1 MTIRNKLI
9 IAGVALL
16 AAVVYL
22 ASAGVQG
29 GWVYYMGVD
38 EYLADTSMQQ
48 RRVRLNGTVATEE
61 FTSGAGL
68 AQFNLLGT
76 TGRIAVAYDGVVP
89 DMFKPGGEVVV
100 EGRFDPAEE
109 RFVADLLMTK
119 CASKYE
125 TDAVGEAAPP
135 GHPPVTSHEPI

>member
-48 RRVRLNGTVATEE
+48 RRVRLNGTVAEDD

-68 AQFNLLGT
+68 AQFHLVGT
-76 TGRIAVAYDGVVP
+76 AGRVAVAYDGVIP

-100 EGRFDPAEE
+100 EGRFDPAEG

-125 TDAVGEAAPP
+125 ADAAGEAPP
-135 GHPPVTSHEPI
+135 AGHPPMTSQKPI